1 MKNNVDQNSKL
12 ILRYLNFLID
22 DYGMKFAV
30 QSFHQCDGFP
40 GPIYVYSFYNEN
52 GCFSFHQIVQRDEWG
67 WYISKK
73 FSNKQNELMEQ
84 EIVQKQ
90 YLNKSYYSLKRVMFD
105 LSEKIKAE
113 IANKESVF
121 GIQLKNKV

>member
-1 MKNNVDQNSKL
+1 MKNDVTRNSEL
-12 ILRYLNFLID
+12 ILRYLHFLID

-30 QSFHQCDGFP
+30 QSFHQCNGFP

-67 WYISKK
+67 WYTSKA
-73 FSNKQNELMEQ
+73 FSGQQNELMEQ

-90 YLNKSYYSLKRVMFD
+90 YLNRSYVSLKNLMHD

-113 IANKESVF
+113 AVNKGSAF
-121 GIQLKNKV
+121 GIQL